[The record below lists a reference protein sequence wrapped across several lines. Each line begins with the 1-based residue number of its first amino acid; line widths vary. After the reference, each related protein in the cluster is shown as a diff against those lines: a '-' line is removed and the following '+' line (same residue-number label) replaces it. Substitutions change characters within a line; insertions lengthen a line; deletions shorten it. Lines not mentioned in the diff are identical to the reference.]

1 MTQNGPRI
9 AREQR
14 WRNRMT
20 ADRWTV
26 IKDLLAHALELPDAA
41 RACFVDELAG
51 RDPEAA
57 LELRALLAAHG
68 RMGTFLEDRG

>member
-1 MTQNGPRI
+1 MTRTGPRI

-26 IKDLLAHALELPDAA
+26 IKDLLARALELPEAA
-41 RACFVDELAG
+41 RSRLVDEVAG

-57 LELRALLAAHG
+57 AELRDLLAAHG
-68 RMGTFLEDRG
+68 RMGSFLEDRG